1 MRHNHKKGRSV
12 TQSTTLMTCVVF
24 SAVVW
29 CRNVGAVDDANE
41 EEWTAGAPVPGMPH
55 VITGAEEGRYLPVP
69 GWRFVNDTQD
79 DFTVE
84 PLPAKDAMVPAWG
97 KDLKIPAP
105 EGFWTLEDE
114 HPLAKLLALQADGD
128 TENKTIEM
136 WARTESGL
144 WNDIQCA
151 CVKVTRAFYDKRV
164 SLSAFEIAREAMRK
178 EYEGLSRK
186 FIPAANKMAESISRE
201 ATNLAETN
209 ISVSVD
215 DVRFLPPHAVGRDR
229 ICFTVIRK
237 ENNDIGGEKST
248 SYSVTSGAMLW
259 IRGTVFNLYINYG
272 VVEKEIDVEAAT
284 IATREKISKWIASVE
299 MVNDRAYIDDE
310 DAMARTDP
318 NCIKQDNPEKSGSSW
333 SPNWGKIVL
342 WAVIG
347 SIWGLV
353 SSVFKK
359 KKKS

>member
-24 SAVVW
+24 FAVVW
-29 CRNVGAVDDANE
+29 RGRVGAVTDANE
-41 EEWTAGAPVPGMPH
+41 EAWTVGASVPGMPH
-55 VITGAEEGRYLPVP
+55 VIMGAEEGRYLPEP

-84 PLPAKDAMVPAWG
+84 PLPAKETQVPAWG
-97 KDLKIPAP
+97 KNVKIPAP

-178 EYEGLSRK
+178 EYEGLSHK

-201 ATNLAETN
+201 ATNLTETN

-215 DVRFLPPHAVGRDR
+215 DVRFLPPYAVGRDR

-237 ENNDIGGEKST
+237 ENNDIGGEKSM
-248 SYSVTSGAMLW
+248 SYSVASGSMLW

-272 VVEKEIDVEAAT
+272 VVENVSDLDGAIFATRDKLAKWIVAVEA
-284 IATREKISKWIASVE
+284 
-299 MVNDRAYIDDE
+299 VNGRVYLDDE
-310 DAMARTDP
+310 DAMARSDP
-318 NCIKQDNPEKSGSSW
+318 DCINPSKQQRRSW
-333 SPNWGKIVL
+333 SPNWGKIL
-342 WAVIG
+342 MWTVIG
-347 SIWGLV
+347 GV
-353 SSVFKK
+353 
-359 KKKS
+359 